1 MSDASAVQPERPLGR
16 DAPRP
21 LQGFVD
27 ETAARVF
34 TEPTAVGADFVMT
47 AATSGRLG
55 DRPPSRGRPVAVIVA
70 GPDRVHVRSTLDV
83 AKLGIAAFAAAV
95 ALWYATRRA

>member
-16 DAPRP
+16 AALRP
-21 LQGFVD
+21 LEGFVD

-47 AATSGRLG
+47 AATFSRVG
-55 DRPPSRGRPVAVIVA
+55 DRPPSRGRAVAVIVT
-70 GPDRVHVRSTLDV
+70 GPDRVHVRTTLDV
-83 AKLGIAAFAAAV
+83 VKLGVAALAAAAAV
-95 ALWYATRRA
+95 WCATRRA

>member
-16 DAPRP
+16 DAPQP

-47 AATSGRLG
+47 AATFSRVG
-55 DRPPSRGRPVAVIVA
+55 DRPPSR
-70 GPDRVHVRSTLDV
+70 VRSTLDV
-83 AKLGIAAFAAAV
+83 AKLGIAALAAGV
-95 ALWYATRRA
+95 ALWCATRRA